1 MDKFVAN
8 EQMTSG
14 RR

>member
-1 MDKFVAN
+1 MDKFMAN